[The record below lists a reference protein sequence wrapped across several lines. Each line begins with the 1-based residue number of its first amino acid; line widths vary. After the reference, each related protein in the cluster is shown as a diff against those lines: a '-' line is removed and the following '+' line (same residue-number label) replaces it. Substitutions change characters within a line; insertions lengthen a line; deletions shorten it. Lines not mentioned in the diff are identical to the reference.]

1 MSLRTVIIDDE
12 QKNIE
17 NISALLSVYC
27 PQVEIVGT
35 ASDAPSGRQVI
46 LSMQPQL
53 VFLDIQ
59 MPGESGF
66 DMLHTLNRYNFEVI
80 FVTAHD
86 QYGIQAVK
94 FAAVDYLLKP
104 VNISELQLAVEKA
117 AEKLQY
123 RNQNLHLEN
132 LVQLLHRQ
140 HHKEEHRIALPVL
153 KETRFVYTRD
163 IIRCESSN
171 NYSRFFLADG
181 EVLLVSR
188 PIFEYEELLK
198 DYGFVRCHQSHL
210 VNQKYIKSWVK
221 ENGQFLLLQNGTQV
235 PISRNKKDLLADAL
249 RQQK

>member
-1 MSLRTVIIDDE
+1 MNLRTAIIDDE

-35 ASDAPSGRQVI
+35 ASDAQSGRQVI

-66 DMLHTLNRYNFEVI
+66 DMLHALNRYNFEVI

-104 VNISELQLAVEKA
+104 VNIPELQLAVEKVT
-117 AEKLQY
+117 EKLQY

-140 HHKEEHRIALPVL
+140 QHKEEHRIALPVL

-171 NYSRFFLADG
+171 NYSRFFLVDG

-210 VNQKYIKSWVK
+210 VNQKFIKSWVK

-235 PISRNKKDLLADAL
+235 PISRNKKDLLAEAL